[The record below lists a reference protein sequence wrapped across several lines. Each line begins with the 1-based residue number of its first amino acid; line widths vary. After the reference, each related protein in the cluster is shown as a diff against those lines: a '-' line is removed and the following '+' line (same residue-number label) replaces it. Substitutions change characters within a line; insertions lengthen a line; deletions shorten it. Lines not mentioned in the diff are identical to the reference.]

1 MRKTILMMILTAVSC
16 TSAAAAEWTD
26 SWRTCAKDSD
36 CVILWNPC
44 AKDIEKTVN
53 KKFEDDAN
61 RYLARANATK
71 NCVEPCIQQ
80 ADGKCKQSVAKCADA
95 KCTLAK

>member
-1 MRKTILMMILTAVSC
+1 MRKAILMMILAVVSSGS
-16 TSAAAAEWTD
+16 TAAEWTQE
-26 SWRTCAKDSD
+26 WRTCVKDAD

-61 RYLARANATK
+61 RYLARVNATK
-71 NCVEPCIQQ
+71 NCVESCMQQ
-80 ADGKCKQSVAKCADA
+80 PDGKCKQPVAKCVDA
-95 KCTLAK
+95 KCILSK

>member
-1 MRKTILMMILTAVSC
+1 MRTAVLIMILAGLS
-16 TSAAAAEWTD
+16 SSSAAAEWSD
-26 SWRTCAKDSD
+26 DWRTCVKDTD

-61 RYLARANATK
+61 RYLARVNATK
-71 NCVEPCIQQ
+71 MCVDSCIQQ
-80 ADGKCKQSVAKCADA
+80 ADGKCKQPIAKCADA
-95 KCTLAK
+95 KCTLSK

>member
-1 MRKTILMMILTAVSC
+1 MHKAIFLMILAAVS
-16 TSAAAAEWTD
+16 SSSAAAEWTD
-26 SWRTCAKDSD
+26 SWRTCVKDSD

-53 KKFEDDAN
+53 KKFEEDAS

-71 NCVEPCIQQ
+71 NCIDSCIQQ
-80 ADGKCKQSVAKCADA
+80 ADGKCKQPVAKCVEA
-95 KCTLAK
+95 KCTLSK